1 VNLDANPATAGSLVP
16 LFISV
21 DPARDSVGQI
31 RSYSRDFHPKMV
43 FLTGTQEQVA
53 RVARFFRVYFSKAD
67 EVINEDSEELEYL
80 VDHSIVLYLMSPEGE
95 FVDFFTQRTTVG
107 DVVSKIE
114 KYVKEYKPSTTTT
127 KS

>member
-1 VNLDANPATAGSLVP
+1 
-16 LFISV
+16 
-21 DPARDSVGQI
+21 
-31 RSYSRDFHPKMV
+31 MV

-114 KYVKEYKPSTTTT
+114 NYVTEYRPSTPVNAPVATP
-127 KS
+127 KQ